1 MKEEQK
7 VYQVE
12 IEPKIFLDAVTRGG
26 TSITNLD
33 KLIEAVGSK
42 TVDYM
47 FIEYLMR
54 KAAKAD
60 LLDKIQDAVEH
71 GADVKVIKELLHG
84 TDCNNTDEDSI
95 IV

>member
-7 VYQVE
+7 VYQME
-12 IEPKIFLDAVTRGG
+12 IEPKVCMDAITRGG

-47 FIEYLMR
+47 FTEYFMR
-54 KAAKAD
+54 KVAKAD
-60 LLDKIQDAVEH
+60 LLDKIQNAVEH
-71 GADVKVIKELLHG
+71 GADIKAVRELLDG
-84 TDCNNTDEDSI
+84 TESDNTDEDSI

>member
-7 VYQVE
+7 VYRME

-33 KLIEAVGSK
+33 KLIEMVGSK

-47 FIEYLMR
+47 FTEYLMR
-54 KAAKAD
+54 KMDGKS
-60 LLDKIQDAVEH
+60 LVRPPQNMQYVLKR
-71 GADVKVIKELLHG
+71 
-84 TDCNNTDEDSI
+84 EDI
-95 IV
+95 